1 MFSGMK
7 AIAASTLLATVGLL
21 TSPGFAVEQKPALL
35 ETGERAERLVVR
47 ITAPTTEGAGIIFHV
62 DEEYAYAITAK
73 HVVSKKKAIEG
84 LKAQFRFPGPSLPVE
99 LYRATTDED
108 MAIVRIDLKP
118 LRKSHAEI
126 LRQLPFDQ
134 LGENEALDPGDKL
147 FTIGHSTAGSWIT
160 AKQPLPYDRLDG
172 DDAFFFKSDCPQGHS
187 GGGVFDEQWRL
198 VGIMT
203 EERRPFCRALR
214 IDRMLKLAQ
223 AWKLEVSLTPP
234 RPKDGFGALP
244 KTITVAVT
252 DFDNRSGRELPKVG
266 ALAAGK
272 TESALYTV
280 QGVVLVTRDRLDSVR
295 KELKLPGSLE
305 TAEGISRVGRLLNA
319 QVLVTGSILRSEAR
333 RRPFQGYGVDAIQ
346 DISTLEVNFQIIDVA
361 TGQIRF
367 GKNFDAEKI
376 HEYFQKTSAPPQPA
390 DVTSDLM
397 AEILDKAQTEMRDAL
412 AQVALGLD
420 RATQFLRLPVNS
432 TPAGADVIC
441 NGSYRGKTPMV
452 LELTKGEHEIRLVLP
467 GHEVWDRKVSVNGK
481 IEVEA
486 ILESKGQ

>member
-7 AIAASTLLATVGLL
+7 AFATSTLLSAVGLL
-21 TSPGFAVEQKPALL
+21 TIPGSAAGQKPALL
-35 ETGERAERLVVR
+35 EAGERAERLVVR
-47 ITAPTTEGAGIIFHV
+47 ITAPTTEGAGVIFHV
-62 DEEYAYAITAK
+62 DDEYAYAITAK
-73 HVVSKKKAIEG
+73 HVVLKKMIIEG

-99 LYRATTDED
+99 LYRASPDED

-118 LRKSHAEI
+118 LRKPSAEI

-147 FTIGHSTAGSWIT
+147 YTIGHSTAGSWIT

-172 DDAFFFKSDCPQGHS
+172 SDAFFFKSDCPQGHS
-187 GGGVFDEQWRL
+187 GGGVFDEHWRL

-223 AWKLEVSLTPP
+223 AWKLEVSLIPP
-234 RPKDGFGALP
+234 LPKDVVGALP
-244 KTITVAVT
+244 KTIKVAVV
-252 DFDNRSGRELPKVG
+252 DFDNRSGRDLPKVG
-266 ALAAGK
+266 SLAAGK
-272 TESALYTV
+272 TETALYTV
-280 QGVVLVTRDRLDSVR
+280 QGVVLVTRDRLEAVQ

-305 TAEGISRVGRLLNA
+305 TAAGISRAGKLLNA
-319 QVLVTGSILRSEAR
+319 EVIVAGSIQRSEAR

-346 DISTLEVNFQIIDVA
+346 DISTLEVGFQIIEVE

-367 GKNFDAEKI
+367 SKNFDAEKI
-376 HEYFQKTSAPPQPA
+376 QEYFQKTSAPPQPA
-390 DVTSDLM
+390 DVTSDLL
-397 AEILDKAQTEMRDAL
+397 AEILDKAQVELRDAL
-412 AQVALGLD
+412 AQVAQGID
-420 RATQFLRLPVNS
+420 RPTQFLTVPVKS

-452 LELTKGEHEIRLVLP
+452 LELTQGEHEIRLVLP
-467 GHEVWDRKVSVNGK
+467 GHEPWERKVAVQGK
-481 IEVEA
+481 TEVDA
-486 ILESKGQ
+486 ILSPKEP